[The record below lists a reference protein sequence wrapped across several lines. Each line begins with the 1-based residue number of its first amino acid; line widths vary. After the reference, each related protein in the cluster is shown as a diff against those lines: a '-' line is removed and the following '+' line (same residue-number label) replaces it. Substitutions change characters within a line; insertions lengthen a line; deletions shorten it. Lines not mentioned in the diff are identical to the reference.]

1 MLEEEV
7 SDYFH
12 WQGPSEYMLFVMELR
27 EPEKYPAI
35 CHYDNTCRAQT
46 VNESNGAYYK
56 LIKEF
61 QKITGIPMLLN
72 TSLNKGGKPIAAR
85 KGDAY
90 DLFFNTGMDSLVF
103 GNNIIYK

>member
-1 MLEEEV
+1 MDL
-7 SDYFH
+7 
-12 WQGPSEYMLFVMELR
+12 L

-35 CHYDNTCRAQT
+35 SHFDGTCRAQT
-46 VNESNGAYYK
+46 VNESNGVYYK

-72 TSLNKGGKPIAAR
+72 TSLNKGGKPIASR

-90 DLFFNTGMDSLVF
+90 DLFFNTNMDSLVY